1 MVDERR
7 QLAVQMRVGGFVLV
21 ALLVFLALI
30 YLLGARAR
38 LFEPK
43 YTLYA
48 EFIEVGG
55 LVEGATVRLAGVQI
69 GRVSAVRL
77 PGQPGGKVR
86 VELKIASQYAD
97 RIRRNSVARIDTQGL
112 LGDKIIE
119 ITVGSA
125 SEPAF
130 KPGQVLATSESADIR
145 RVISQS
151 SEVVGNITALAET
164 LKKTADTLNQS
175 RIVDDFAATAASAR
189 RISEQVEKGRGL
201 AHALVYEEP
210 AALRK
215 LDRLL
220 AGTQT
225 LLDRAERGEGAIG
238 VLASKDSTEAM
249 RRFVRAMDRF
259 SLAMEQKPGEEGL
272 VPALLFDPKY
282 RALADDLRVVAKNF
296 REVSDRLAGGRGMLG
311 GMLKDEQG
319 DEGLRQITADLKLAV
334 ANLKEVS
341 AKLNSGQGTIG
352 ALIVDPTVYENLSA
366 VLEGTQRSTLLR
378 SLIQRLGD
386 KGREAEKSR
395 ERK

>member
-1 MVDERR
+1 MLDERG
-7 QLAVQMRVGGFVLV
+7 QLAVQIRVGSFVLI

-38 LFEPK
+38 LFEAK
-43 YTLYA
+43 YTLGA
-48 EFIEVGG
+48 EFTEVGG

-97 RIRRNSVARIDTQGL
+97 RIRRNSIARIDTQGL

-119 ITVGSA
+119 ITVGSV
-125 SEPAF
+125 SEPAV
-130 KPGQVLATSESADIR
+130 KPGEMLATSEPADIG

-151 SEVVGNITALAET
+151 SEVVGSITALAET
-164 LKKTADTLNQS
+164 LRKTADTLHQS
-175 RIVDDFAATAASAR
+175 KIVDEFAATAAAAR
-189 RISEQVEKGRGL
+189 RISEQVEKGPGL
-201 AHALVYEEP
+201 AHTLVFEEP
-210 AALRK
+210 LALHK

-220 AGTQT
+220 AATGA

-238 VLASKDSTEAM
+238 VLASKDSGEAM

-259 SLAMEQKPGEEGL
+259 SLAMESKPGEEGL

-282 RALADDLRVVAKNF
+282 RGLAEDLRVVAKNF

-319 DEGLRQITADLKLAV
+319 DQGLRQIAADLKLAV
-334 ANLKEVS
+334 ANLKELS
-341 AKLNSGQGTIG
+341 EKLNSGQGTLG
-352 ALIVDPTVYENLSA
+352 ALMIDPTVYENLSA

-378 SLIQRLGD
+378 SLIQNLGT
-386 KGREAEKSR
+386 KGREAEKSKEKR
-395 ERK
+395 